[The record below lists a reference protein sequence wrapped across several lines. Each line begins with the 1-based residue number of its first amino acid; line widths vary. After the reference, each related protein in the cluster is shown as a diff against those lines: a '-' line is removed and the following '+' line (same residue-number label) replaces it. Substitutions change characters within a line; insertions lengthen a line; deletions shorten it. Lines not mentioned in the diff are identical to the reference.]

1 MNGSLSKTIH
11 ASESANRKSAGRIRR
26 RKAEMRS
33 PANGVCQPD
42 PADARRA
49 R

>member
-1 MNGSLSKTIH
+1 MNGSLSKTMH
-11 ASESANRKSAGRIRR
+11 AGESANRKSAGRIRR
-26 RKAEMRS
+26 KRAEMRS
-33 PANGVCQPD
+33 PANGAGQPD